1 MSIFL
6 AVIGWICVIY
16 FLCIALFVRH
26 GTFFLAVSWSYG
38 TGIIL
43 LYEERNLAGTCAVT
57 CAQKLLVRGNDWSA
71 FLSDCGRIYPER
83 IWNVRLRSGEVSGG
97 SRCADEA

>member
-26 GTFFLAVSWSYG
+26 GTFFFFVWLFLGVTALGLSFCMKR
-38 TGIIL
+38 GIW
-43 LYEERNLAGTCAVT
+43 
-57 CAQKLLVRGNDWSA
+57 QVRGNDWSA